1 MELALTDS
9 PAAASGIT
17 ADLLRKDGFARVG
30 PPVGTAAACDST
42 FAFSNEA
49 LAAAGIHPVAEYRPP
64 ARSPSATS
72 PYPLRLLTLKRHY
85 SINSSYGNLPVMLN
99 AEPRALAEIHPHD
112 AEARAIGDG
121 AEISV
126 YNDLGR
132 IRLTATITDNVP
144 AGTIAVPF
152 GRWGSDPESGGVNS
166 LTSDSLGDLANGPTF
181 CDNLVE
187 VEPVREHATA

>member
-1 MELALTDS
+1 M
-9 PAAASGIT
+9 AS
-17 ADLLRKDGFARVG
+17 
-30 PPVGTAAACDST
+30 DST
-42 FAFSNEA
+42 FAFSNGA
-49 LAAAGIHPVAEYRPP
+49 LAAAGLHPVAEYRPP
-64 ARSPSATS
+64 ARTPNADS

-99 AEPRALAEIHPHD
+99 AEPRATAELHPID
-112 AEARAIGDG
+112 AAARAIVDG

-132 IRLTATITDNVP
+132 IRLTASITDNVP

-152 GRWGSDPESGGVNS
+152 GRWGADPESGGANS
-166 LTSDSLGDLANGPTF
+166 LTSDSLGDLGNGPTF

-187 VEPVREHATA
+187 VEVDAGTEPR